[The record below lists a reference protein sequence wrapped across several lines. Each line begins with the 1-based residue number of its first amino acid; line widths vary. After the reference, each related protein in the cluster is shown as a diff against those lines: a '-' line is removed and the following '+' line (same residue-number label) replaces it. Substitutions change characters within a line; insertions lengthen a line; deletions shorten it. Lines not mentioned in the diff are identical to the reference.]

1 VPAEDVDA
9 MAAALLDLIGD
20 PERRKALAAAAQRRS
35 RDFDMA
41 TIGPEIDGLLASLQ
55 APCRAG

>member
-1 VPAEDVDA
+1 MPAEDVDA

-35 RDFDMA
+35 RDFDIA
-41 TIGPEIDGLLASLQ
+41 TIGPEFGRLLASLQ
-55 APCRAG
+55 AP